1 MQQPSTTRITRA
13 VIGLALLIG
22 SASSIRPQTTAD
34 GWTGE
39 WGTFTHIPRAG
50 NLAAHDEGAGLAIS
64 DCAGQHCQ
72 ASFEILGP
80 TFHGGAKADLQIEND
95 AEAIA
100 HLRGGG
106 EEKCTLTLARTGT
119 NPPSITAT
127 LRSGDCSYFET
138 PGASFEQSYSLRS
151 QALFYARDIPRCFIG
166 GSPSVVALCASEAL
180 SEQERDW
187 TSLAWQVSSL
197 GQPPLDE
204 RAEEAKIL
212 RSCDAA
218 PDAGAC
224 LASAFSQST
233 RDLLARRD
241 AWQASVTNPGDPA
254 EAQRAIEIIQG
265 AYRRSFPNGDVQGE
279 TFQST
284 DTLRISPASATSIR
298 VEVHLEFY
306 NGHECNH
313 DGIASYRRVGLFAEH
328 IADSQGKLCVF
339 EVVPTPTG
347 VRLADPTGMCRMN
360 DCGARGGY
368 NDLTFSS
375 NEKVKANPTT
385 PEAHCPRSQPG
396 HR

>member
-1 MQQPSTTRITRA
+1 MPQPSTTRITRA

-39 WGTFTHIPRAG
+39 WGAFTRIPRAG
-50 NLAAHDEGAGLAIS
+50 QIAAHDEGAGLSIS

-72 ASFEILGP
+72 ATFEILGP
-80 TFHGGAKADLQIEND
+80 TFHAEAKADLEIEND
-95 AEAIA
+95 TEAIA
-100 HLRGGG
+100 HLRAYR
-106 EEKCTLTLARTGT
+106 EEKCALTLAKAGT
-119 NPPSITAT
+119 NSPSITAT
-127 LRSGDCSYFET
+127 VRTGDCSYFET
-138 PGASFEQSYSLRS
+138 PGASFGHTYSLRS
-151 QALFYARDIPRCFIG
+151 KARFYGGDIPRCFIG
-166 GSPSVVALCASEAL
+166 GSPSVVALCTSQAL

-187 TSLAWQVSSL
+187 TSLAWEVSSL
-197 GQPPLDE
+197 GQPPLDT

-212 RSCDAA
+212 GSCDAA

-241 AWQASVTNPGDPA
+241 AWQASVTDPGNPA
-254 EAQRAIEIIQG
+254 EAQQAIEVIQG
-265 AYRRSFPNGDVQGE
+265 AYNRSFSNGDVQGDK
-279 TFQST
+279 FQST

-313 DGIASYRRVGLFAEH
+313 DGVASYRRAGLFAEQVT
-328 IADSQGKLCVF
+328 DRQSKLCVF
-339 EVVPTPTG
+339 EIVPTPTA

-368 NDLTFSS
+368 NDVTFSS
-375 NEKVKANPTT
+375 SEKVKANPT
-385 PEAHCPRSQPG
+385 PPG
-396 HR
+396 AR